1 MEMRLGR
8 RYKLQL
14 DLKTMAVT
22 LVVVLLLAPLPSSV
36 MPQWPNKKLEAA
48 GAHAGK
54 QDKVKAHAAACKQH

>member
-1 MEMRLGR
+1 MRLGR

-48 GAHAGK
+48 DRSVSIKSFVQTIDAITME
-54 QDKVKAHAAACKQH
+54 